1 VWSRLCGRSRA
12 GAAKPGSPGQIRSG
26 GRGQLAIRV
35 LDLPIHNP
43 QVLLRVGP
51 NDLVAGDPAGLLGR
65 RVDLEPAGQAA
76 PERKLLGLA
85 PTPSG
90 PKVVQ
95 RGSRRPLGK
104 RFRWWARQDL
114 NLGTSSLSEICAWAC
129 FPRIVPA
136 TWANDA
142 PLETAT
148 NRSAPMGCGPNVD
161 QARPARGGSGA
172 PRRGPW
178 LARETPAGCPRQ
190 ASPTG
195 AIALLGEPWR
205 GLGQRHPPV

>member
-1 VWSRLCGRSRA
+1 VDQQPGSGQWYWWAVWSRLCGRSGA
-12 GAAKPGSPGQIRSG
+12 GTAKPGSPGQIRSG

-65 RVDLEPAGQAA
+65 RVDLEAAGQAA

-104 RFRWWARQDL
+104 RFW
-114 NLGTSSLSEICAWAC
+114 G
-129 FPRIVPA
+129 
-136 TWANDA
+136 
-142 PLETAT
+142 
-148 NRSAPMGCGPNVD
+148 
-161 QARPARGGSGA
+161 
-172 PRRGPW
+172 
-178 LARETPAGCPRQ
+178 
-190 ASPTG
+190 
-195 AIALLGEPWR
+195 LLGFLWVGWR
-205 GLGQRHPPV
+205 AELASLA